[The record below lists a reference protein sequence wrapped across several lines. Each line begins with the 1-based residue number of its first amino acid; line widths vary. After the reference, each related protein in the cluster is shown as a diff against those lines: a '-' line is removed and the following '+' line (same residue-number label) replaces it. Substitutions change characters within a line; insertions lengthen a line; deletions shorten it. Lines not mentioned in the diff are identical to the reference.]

1 MANDGSRGQ
10 GSLTMKAVLEAAA
23 ESLDLD
29 GSSAKKS
36 GSTKSI
42 SDAPAARID
51 DSPSPSIGLA
61 AAKVSWR
68 WNQRRNNREILL
80 EIGMPPG

>member
-1 MANDGSRGQ
+1 MVNDGSRGQ

-23 ESLDLD
+23 ESSDLD

-42 SDAPAARID
+42 SYAPAARIN

-61 AAKVSWR
+61 AAR
-68 WNQRRNNREILL
+68 
-80 EIGMPPG
+80 